1 MLKKNIY
8 YIINVGGIMNRKGF
22 TLIELL
28 AVIVLISIIMIITVP
43 NVVEYVKSS
52 RETSYKILIKNTIS
66 ASKTYYEEC
75 EYGDLS
81 DSSKYG
87 SYACQIINGNTIETT
102 LGALANTGMLSVKD
116 IDPNDKNKKIVLNPK
131 DNTNISSCN
140 ITITKTVDTNYK
152 VTYNITSNITS
163 SNCPDINGSIN

>member
-1 MLKKNIY
+1 
-8 YIINVGGIMNRKGF
+8 MNRKGF

-28 AVIVLISIIMIITVP
+28 AVIIVIALIATIVTPSVI
-43 NVVEYVKSS
+43 EYVNSAKN
-52 RETSYKILIKNTIS
+52 TSYNLLIQNTIS

-87 SYACQIINGNTIETT
+87 SYACQINGSTITTT
-102 LGALANTGMLSVKD
+102 LGALANTGMLSVNNV
-116 IDPNDKNKKIVLNPK
+116 DPNDKNKKIVINPK
-131 DNTNISSCN
+131 DNTDISSCN

-152 VTYNITSNITS
+152 VTYNITST
-163 SNCPDINGSIN
+163 NCSYINGSIN

>member
-1 MLKKNIY
+1 MLKKKNY

-52 RETSYKILIKNTIS
+52 KETSYKILIKNIVTS
-66 ASKTYYEEC
+66 AQTYYEEC

-87 SYACQIINGNTIETT
+87 SYACQIINGNTIKTT

-116 IDPNDKNKKIVLNPK
+116 VDPNDKNKKIVLNPK
-131 DNTNISSCN
+131 DNKDISSCN
-140 ITITKTVDTNYK
+140 VTITKTVDSNYK
-152 VTYNITSNITS
+152 VTYNITSS
-163 SNCPDINGSIN
+163 DCPDIKGSIN

>member
-1 MLKKNIY
+1 
-8 YIINVGGIMNRKGF
+8 MNRKGF

-28 AVIVLISIIMIITVP
+28 AVIIVIALIATIVTPSVI
-43 NVVEYVKSS
+43 EYVNSAKN
-52 RETSYKILIKNTIS
+52 TSYNLLIQNTIS

-87 SYACQIINGNTIETT
+87 SYACKINGDTIETT
-102 LGALANTGMLSVKD
+102 LGALANTGMLSV
-116 IDPNDKNKKIVLNPK
+116 NDVDSDNKKIVINPK
-131 DNTNISSCN
+131 DNTDISSCN

-152 VTYNITSNITS
+152 VTYNIS
-163 SNCPDINGSIN
+163 SKNCPYINGSIN

>member
-1 MLKKNIY
+1 
-8 YIINVGGIMNRKGF
+8 MNRKGF

-52 RETSYKILIKNTIS
+52 KETSYKILIKNTIS

-81 DSSKYG
+81 DRSKYE
-87 SYACQIINGNTIETT
+87 SYACQINGNTITTT

-116 IDPNDKNKKIVLNPK
+116 VDSNDKTKKIVLNPK
-131 DNTNISSCN
+131 DNTDISSCN

-152 VTYNITSNITS
+152 VTYNIS
-163 SNCPDINGSIN
+163 SNNCSYINGSIN

>member
-1 MLKKNIY
+1 
-8 YIINVGGIMNRKGF
+8 MNRKGF

-52 RETSYKILIKNTIS
+52 KETSYKILIKNTIS

-81 DSSKYG
+81 DRSKYE
-87 SYACQIINGNTIETT
+87 SYACQINGNTITTT

-116 IDPNDKNKKIVLNPK
+116 VDPNDKNKKIVLNPK
-131 DNTNISSCN
+131 DNTDISSCN

-152 VTYNITSNITS
+152 VTYNIS
-163 SNCPDINGSIN
+163 SNNCSYINGSIN